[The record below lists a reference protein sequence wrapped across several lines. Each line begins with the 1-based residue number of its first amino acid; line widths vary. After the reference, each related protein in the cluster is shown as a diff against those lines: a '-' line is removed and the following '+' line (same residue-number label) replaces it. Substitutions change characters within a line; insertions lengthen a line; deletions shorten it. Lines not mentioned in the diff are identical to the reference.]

1 MPVGVNAYIPLA
13 NLTLATSVN
22 SVLFSSIPGTYRD
35 LVLVFV
41 GKSTNGAGN
50 DILSIQ
56 INGDTGS
63 NYTWVRMN
71 GDGSATDSFSQ
82 TSTVAG
88 VVLIGNNSSPLPN
101 AIYQFM
107 DYSATDKH
115 KTFLGRGN
123 DSSTQ
128 VSATASRWANTAALT
143 SIRVFPN
150 SGSNYS
156 VGSTFNLFG
165 IAS

>member
-1 MPVGVNAYIPLA
+1 MTDTYRPIATV
-13 NLTLATSVN
+13 TLASSAN
-22 SVLFSSIPGTYRD
+22 SVTFSSIPGAYRD

-50 DILSIQ
+50 DVLGIQ
-56 INGDTGS
+56 INGDTAS
-63 NYTWVRMN
+63 NYSFVRMN
-71 GDGSATDSFSQ
+71 GDGSGRDSFGTTAATGGQ
-82 TSTVAG
+82 L
-88 VVLIGNNSSPLPN
+88 LIGNNSSPLPN
-101 AIYQFM
+101 ATYEFM

-128 VSATASRWANTAALT
+128 VSATATRWTNTAALT
-143 SIRVFPN
+143 SIRIFPN

-156 VGSTFNLFG
+156 IGSTFNLYG
-165 IAS
+165 VAS